1 MRAGQ
6 EPKEPKEAVR
16 CGDLAPRGGRADACE
31 NVCVSRTFEV
41 CSDRSGWRSW
51 CSAVWRAMA
60 DVSVPFER
68 VGMVI
73 ETVGSSAAAGA
84 LL

>member
-1 MRAGQ
+1 MRRSGA
-6 EPKEPKEAVR
+6 AR
-16 CGDLAPRGGRADACE
+16 WPRRRMWKCM
-31 NVCVSRTFEV
+31 CILYV